1 MRKSS
6 QFRSSL
12 AGFFNNQTLQWL
24 VCLGFVFVAS
34 LLQMAPNALV
44 IAGAKPMLLILCV
57 ACIALFT
64 GPLCGGVMG
73 AVSGFLW
80 DIFTDRL
87 MGSTALLLLF
97 FGTVIGILSWLVLRN
112 NFITGMLVCAAA
124 ILLFVVADW
133 AIHYVLF
140 EKDNPW
146 LMLTSVYG
154 PNALYSLLVSP
165 VIYAIFYFCIRKIRE
180 D

>member
-6 QFRSSL
+6 QFQSSL

-24 VCLGFVFVAS
+24 ACLGLVFLAS
-34 LLQMAPNALV
+34 LLQMAPKALM

-87 MGSTALLLLF
+87 MGSTAFLLLLI
-97 FGTVIGILSWLVLRN
+97 GTVIGILSWLVLRN
-112 NFITGMLVCAAA
+112 NFITGILVCAAS
-124 ILLFVVADW
+124 ILLFVLADW
-133 AIHYVLF
+133 AIYYVLF

-154 PNALYSLLVSP
+154 PNALYTLLVSP
-165 VIYAIFYFCIRKIRE
+165 IVYGIFYICIRKIRE
-180 D
+180 E